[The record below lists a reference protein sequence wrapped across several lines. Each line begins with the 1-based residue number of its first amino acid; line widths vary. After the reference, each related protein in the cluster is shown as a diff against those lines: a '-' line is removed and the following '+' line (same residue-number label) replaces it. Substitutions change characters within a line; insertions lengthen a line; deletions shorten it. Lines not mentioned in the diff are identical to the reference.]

1 MLNLISKA
9 SPKTARRVVKL
20 AAKTAEKLG
29 ATVRQDR
36 DGASRYFIQTDKDH
50 YIISARSKKKRDVET
65 VDGSTYRAHHAGY
78 MSFYKELATGE
89 RHMWDIQQREE
100 G

>member
-9 SPKTARRVVKL
+9 SPKTARRLVKL
-20 AAKTAEKLG
+20 AAKTADKLG

-36 DGASRYFIQTDKDH
+36 DGATRYFIQTDSDH
-50 YIISARSKKKRDVET
+50 YIIAARSRKKRAVET
-65 VDGSTYRAHHAGY
+65 VTGDTYKAHHAGY
-78 MSFYKELATGE
+78 MSFYKELSSTD
-89 RHMWDIQQREE
+89 RFMWDIQQREE

>member
-36 DGASRYFIQTDKDH
+36 DGASRYFIQTDNDH
-50 YIISARSKKKRDVET
+50 YIIAARSKKKRDVET
-65 VDGSTYRAHHAGY
+65 VTGDTYKAHHAGY
-78 MSFYKELATGE
+78 MSFYKELSNAD
-89 RHMWDIQQREE
+89 RFMWDIQQREE

>member
-36 DGASRYFIQTDKDH
+36 DGAARYFIQTEKDH
-50 YIISARSKKKRDVET
+50 YIISARSKKSVMLRQWT
-65 VDGSTYRAHHAGY
+65 ARPIGRI
-78 MSFYKELATGE
+78 MLAIC
-89 RHMWDIQQREE
+89 HSIKN
-100 G
+100 